1 MFFGQ
6 YNNKMDAKG
15 RLSIPIKFR
24 EELGYKFI
32 ITRGLDS
39 CLFGYSLTEWQKVES
54 KIKSLPITKKNART
68 FQRFFFSAA
77 TEVEVDKQGR
87 INIPASLIEHASL
100 QKECVVNGLSNRIEI
115 WDKDKWDNI
124 LQESEESVEEIA
136 EELEDFDF

>member
-6 YNNKMDAKG
+6 YNNKMDSKG
-15 RLSIPIKFR
+15 RLSVPIKFR
-24 EELGYKFI
+24 DELGSKFI

-39 CLFGYSLTEWQKVES
+39 CLFGYSLQEWQKVES

-87 INIPASLIEHASL
+87 INIPAALIEHASL
-100 QKECVVNGLSNRIEI
+100 DKECVVNGLSNRIEI
-115 WDKDKWDNI
+115 WDKAKWDDI
-124 LQESEESVEEIA
+124 LLESEESVEEIA
-136 EELEDFDF
+136 EQLEDFDF